1 MQFLMSVITDSLDMA
16 TEEEMTAITA
26 FNLRLRENNA
36 LVFAGGPAG
45 PQESWL
51 LDNRNGRGAIANQ
64 PLVEHSEFIIGL
76 WIVESSDMES
86 AQQLASEASR
96 ACNRKIELRQFL

>member
-36 LVFAGGPAG
+36 LVFAGGLAG

-64 PLVEHSEFIIGL
+64 PLVEHSEFCL
-76 WIVESSDMES
+76 LYTSPSPRDRQKSRMPSS
-86 AQQLASEASR
+86 A
-96 ACNRKIELRQFL
+96 